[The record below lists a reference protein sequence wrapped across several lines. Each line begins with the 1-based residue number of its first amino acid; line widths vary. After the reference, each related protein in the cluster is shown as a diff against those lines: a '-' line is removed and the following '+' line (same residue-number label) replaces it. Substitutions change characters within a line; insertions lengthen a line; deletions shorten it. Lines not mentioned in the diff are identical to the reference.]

1 VAPLPFNLGLVQFLA
16 DHRNVYLTKLAHVAA
31 FAGGVEGYILLAAL
45 IYVVWNKRLAIQ
57 LSVVMLAA
65 SSINDL
71 LKLLVRNPRP
81 FIVQG
86 TYLQKWAV
94 SAKSARNLA
103 MEFST
108 PSGHATAAAAFY
120 TYLYGKVCSRVVR
133 IVAVAAILIIG
144 ISRPYLGV
152 HYFEDVFLGWALG
165 LAVAAVGLRY
175 AEAIAAAW
183 NRISHWLQIAI
194 VAPGGLALWLTAVL
208 LNGHSTTGQPYAY
221 LCYGG
226 FLTGV
231 VIARPLELSKV
242 NFDPRSS
249 TLLVK
254 VLRYFLS
261 VGLLF
266 ITLFALEMIFL
277 LITSRYSVLW
287 NLLEYLSFIAAGF
300 VTVFLAPW
308 VFTRIGWA
316 KTLTNGASSF
326 AD

>member
-1 VAPLPFNLGLVQFLA
+1 MAPLPFNLGLVQLLA
-16 DHRNVYLTKLAHVAA
+16 DHRNVFLTKLAHIAA

-65 SSINDL
+65 LSLNDL
-71 LKLLVRNPRP
+71 LKMLLRNPRP
-81 FIVQG
+81 FIAQG

-94 SAKSARNLA
+94 SAKSARGLA

-108 PSGHATAAAAFY
+108 PSGHAAGAAAFY
-120 TYLYGKVCSRVVR
+120 AYLYGLVRNRVVR
-133 IVAVAAILIIG
+133 IIAVAAILLIG
-144 ISRPYLGV
+144 LSRPYLGV
-152 HYFEDVFLGWALG
+152 HYFEDILLGWTLG
-165 LAVAAVGLRY
+165 LAVAAVALRCG
-175 AEAIAAAW
+175 EAIAAAW
-183 NRISHWLQIAI
+183 NRISHGLQIAI
-194 VAPGGLALWLTAVL
+194 VALSGLALWLIAIL
-208 LNGHSTTGQPYAY
+208 LNGHSTAGPPYAY

-249 TLLVK
+249 TFLVK
-254 VLRYFLS
+254 ILRYLLS
-261 VGLLF
+261 VGLLVT
-266 ITLFALEMIFL
+266 TLFALEMIFL
-277 LITSRYSVLW
+277 LITSRFSMLW
-287 NLLEYLSFIAAGF
+287 NLLEYVRFIAAGF

-316 KTLTNGASSF
+316 RTLTNGADSF

>member
-1 VAPLPFNLGLVQFLA
+1 MAPLPFNLGLVQFLA
-16 DHRNVYLTKLAHVAA
+16 EHRNVYLTKLAHVAA

-287 NLLEYLSFIAAGF
+287 NLLEYLRFIAAGF

>member
-1 VAPLPFNLGLVQFLA
+1 
-16 DHRNVYLTKLAHVAA
+16 
-31 FAGGVEGYILLAAL
+31 
-45 IYVVWNKRLAIQ
+45 
-57 LSVVMLAA
+57 M
-65 SSINDL
+65 
-71 LKLLVRNPRP
+71 
-81 FIVQG
+81 
-86 TYLQKWAV
+86 
-94 SAKSARNLA
+94 
-103 MEFST
+103 
-108 PSGHATAAAAFY
+108 
-120 TYLYGKVCSRVVR
+120 
-133 IVAVAAILIIG
+133 
-144 ISRPYLGV
+144 

-287 NLLEYLSFIAAGF
+287 NLLEYLRFIAAGF

>member
-1 VAPLPFNLGLVQFLA
+1 
-16 DHRNVYLTKLAHVAA
+16 
-31 FAGGVEGYILLAAL
+31 LLL
-45 IYVVWNKRLAIQ
+45 
-57 LSVVMLAA
+57 
-65 SSINDL
+65 
-71 LKLLVRNPRP
+71 RNPRP
-81 FIVQG
+81 FIAQG

-94 SAKSARNLA
+94 PAKMARDLA

-108 PSGHATAAAAFY
+108 PSGHATGAAAFY
-120 TYLYGKVCSRVVR
+120 AYLYGFVRNRAVRV
-133 IVAVAAILIIG
+133 IAVAAILFIG
-144 ISRPYLGV
+144 VSRPYLGV

-165 LAVAAVGLRY
+165 LTVAAVGLRY
-175 AEAIAAAW
+175 AEAIAATW
-183 NRISHWLQIAI
+183 NRVSHWLQVAIIAP
-194 VAPGGLALWLTAVL
+194 AGLALWLIAVL
-208 LNGHSTTGQPYAY
+208 LNGHSATGQPYSY

-254 VLRYFLS
+254 ILRYFLS
-261 VGLLF
+261 VGLLG
-266 ITLFALEMIFL
+266 ITLFALEVIFL
-277 LITSRYSVLW
+277 LITRRYSMLW
-287 NLLEYLSFIAAGF
+287 NLLEYIRFIAAGF

-316 KTLTNGASSF
+316 GTLTNGANGF

>member
-1 VAPLPFNLGLVQFLA
+1 
-16 DHRNVYLTKLAHVAA
+16 
-31 FAGGVEGYILLAAL
+31 
-45 IYVVWNKRLAIQ
+45 VVWNKRLAIQ

-287 NLLEYLSFIAAGF
+287 NLLEYLRFIAAGF

>member
-16 DHRNVYLTKLAHVAA
+16 DHRNVFLTKLANIAA

-287 NLLEYLSFIAAGF
+287 NLLEYLRFIAAGF

>member
-16 DHRNVYLTKLAHVAA
+16 EHRNVYLTKLAHVAA

-287 NLLEYLSFIAAGF
+287 NLLEYLRFIAAGF

>member
-1 VAPLPFNLGLVQFLA
+1 MAPLPFNLGLVQLLA
-16 DHRNVYLTKLAHVAA
+16 DHRNVFLTKLAQIAA
-31 FAGGVEGYILLAAL
+31 FAGGVEGYILLATL
-45 IYVVWNKRLAIQ
+45 IYVVWNKRLAIR

-65 SSINDL
+65 LSLNDL

-81 FIVQG
+81 FIAQG

-94 SAKSARNLA
+94 PAKSARNLA

-108 PSGHATAAAAFY
+108 PSGHATGAAAFY
-120 TYLYGKVCSRVVR
+120 AYLYGLVRSRVVR
-133 IVAVAAILIIG
+133 IVAVAVILIIG

-152 HYFEDVFLGWALG
+152 HYFEDVFLGWAFG
-165 LAVAAVGLRY
+165 LAVAAVALRY

-183 NRISHWLQIAI
+183 NRISHCLQIAI
-194 VAPGGLALWLTAVL
+194 VAPGSVALWLIAVL

-226 FLTGV
+226 FLTGI

-254 VLRYFLS
+254 TLRYFLS
-261 VGLLF
+261 VGLLG
-266 ITLFALEMIFL
+266 ITMFALEMIFL
-277 LITSRYSVLW
+277 LITSRYSMLW
-287 NLLEYLSFIAAGF
+287 NLLEYIRFIAAGF
-300 VTVFLAPW
+300 VTLFLAPW

-316 KTLTNGASSF
+316 RTLTNGANSF

>member
-120 TYLYGKVCSRVVR
+120 TYLYGKVCSRAVR

-165 LAVAAVGLRY
+165 VRLPP
-175 AEAIAAAW
+175 AE
-183 NRISHWLQIAI
+183 
-194 VAPGGLALWLTAVL
+194 P
-208 LNGHSTTGQPYAY
+208 
-221 LCYGG
+221 
-226 FLTGV
+226 
-231 VIARPLELSKV
+231 
-242 NFDPRSS
+242 
-249 TLLVK
+249 
-254 VLRYFLS
+254 
-261 VGLLF
+261 
-266 ITLFALEMIFL
+266 
-277 LITSRYSVLW
+277 
-287 NLLEYLSFIAAGF
+287 
-300 VTVFLAPW
+300 
-308 VFTRIGWA
+308 
-316 KTLTNGASSF
+316 GASF
-326 AD
+326 CEPLKAA

>member
-1 VAPLPFNLGLVQFLA
+1 MAPLPFNLGLVQFLA

-120 TYLYGKVCSRVVR
+120 TYLYGKVCSRAVR

-287 NLLEYLSFIAAGF
+287 NLLEYLRFIAAGF

>member
-1 VAPLPFNLGLVQFLA
+1 MAPLPFNLGLVQFLA

-287 NLLEYLSFIAAGF
+287 NLLEYLRFIAAGF

-316 KTLTNGASSF
+316 KTLTKGASSF

>member
-1 VAPLPFNLGLVQFLA
+1 MAPLPFNLGLVQFLA
-16 DHRNVYLTKLAHVAA
+16 DHRNVFLTKLANIAA

-287 NLLEYLSFIAAGF
+287 NLLEYLRFIAAGF

>member
-1 VAPLPFNLGLVQFLA
+1 MAPLPFNLGLVQFLA
-16 DHRNVYLTKLAHVAA
+16 EHRNVYLTKLAHVAA

-120 TYLYGKVCSRVVR
+120 TYLYGKVCSRAVR

-287 NLLEYLSFIAAGF
+287 NLLEYLRFIAAGF

>member
-16 DHRNVYLTKLAHVAA
+16 EHRNVYLTKLAHVAA

-266 ITLFALEMIFL
+266 M
-277 LITSRYSVLW
+277 
-287 NLLEYLSFIAAGF
+287 EYLRFIAAGF